1 MNKNKVTHF
10 NLFSLVLVIS
20 YFFIHNIFF
29 VLMGILLSIYLIN
42 IHRIEKLLVL
52 INNHFAKVLAKK
64 SKNNDVQL
72 DHKTNDINIDI
83 QDSNLNL
90 VYIIEESGFIPSTDK
105 NNDIKNA

>member
-1 MNKNKVTHF
+1 MNKNTVTHF
-10 NLFSLVLVIS
+10 NLFSLALVIS

-29 VLMGILLSIYLIN
+29 VLIGILLSIYLIN
-42 IHRIEKLLVL
+42 INRIEKLLVF
-52 INNHFAKVLAKK
+52 IYNHFAKDLAKK

-105 NNDIKNA
+105 KKDMNAA